1 MCRFVSSD
9 ASECLGTE
17 NRVLECNL
25 FAYCKNNCVNL
36 TDELGYGAIESL
48 VNALSSAISVLDN
61 ILNMIKNSYYKE
73 KKALETSVKL
83 LTKKQ
88 RNHLKDIKAL
98 YKQVDKICKYLKWFG
113 YALLFIVLAT
123 ILATAYKTGA
133 SIDRAIVDCVVE
145 TIINIVVQG
154 AGDLFNKIARFI
166 PYIGFLIGVIG
177 GWLLQ
182 YALSKLFNS
191 KKAKR
196 VKNKFASLIKN
207 TRTSLWNWLKNGMK
221 SLTA

>member
-1 MCRFVSSD
+1 M
-9 ASECLGTE
+9 
-17 NRVLECNL
+17 
-25 FAYCKNNCVNL
+25 
-36 TDELGYGAIESL
+36 
-48 VNALSSAISVLDN
+48 
-61 ILNMIKNSYYKE
+61 
-73 KKALETSVKL
+73 
-83 LTKKQ
+83 
-88 RNHLKDIKAL
+88 

-123 ILATAYKTGA
+123 TLATAYKTGA

-166 PYIGFLIGVIG
+166 PYIGFLIGIIG

-191 KKAKR
+191 RKVKR
-196 VKNKFASLIKN
+196 VKNKFASLIN
-207 TRTSLWNWLKNGMK
+207 NVRTSFWNWLKNGMK